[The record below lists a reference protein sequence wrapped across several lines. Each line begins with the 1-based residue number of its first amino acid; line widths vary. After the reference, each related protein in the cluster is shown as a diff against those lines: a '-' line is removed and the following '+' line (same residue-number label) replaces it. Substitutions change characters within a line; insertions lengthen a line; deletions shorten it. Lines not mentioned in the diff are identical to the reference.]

1 MKKGF
6 LGILLG
12 VVYLTTSSS
21 SCNKHDHH
29 TNPCDGA
36 MCTAMFVMINT
47 KVTDATGKTILL
59 DEAYTRRKSNNEVYR
74 PDQTMATYDSSY
86 IVLDDGYL
94 QKMQNQSDTF
104 YFIGIKNGVEV
115 VNEPFVI
122 SADCCHVNKQSGKTN
137 IVTK

>member
-47 KVTDATGKTILL
+47 KVTDANGHFVKL
-59 DEAYTRRKSNNEVYR
+59 DDVYVMRDKNNDIYR
-74 PDQTMATYDSSY
+74 PEQQAAAWDSSY
-86 IVLDDGYL
+86 VVMDDGYL

-115 VNEPFVI
+115 VKEPFVI

-137 IVTK
+137 IVAK

>member
-47 KVTDATGKTILL
+47 KVTDANGHFVKL
-59 DEAYTRRKSNNEVYR
+59 DDSYTQRAGNKDVYR
-74 PDQTMATYDSSY
+74 PNQSNLIVDSSY
-86 IVLDDGYL
+86 VVIDDGYL
-94 QKMQNQSDTF
+94 QKMQNQTDTF
-104 YFIGIKNGVEV
+104 YFVGLKNGKEV
-115 VNEPFVI
+115 VKEPFVI